1 MSAPHGEPGR
11 DLVPFCDHLL
21 HDETAV
27 GESATAGYE
36 KSLVALE
43 VHRVGVAGGRSAEG
57 TRQEIIRHSHA
68 GLDSRTFRV
77 EAVKQLRKA
86 IPVDVSFF
94 ATADP
99 ATLLFTSAVRDDVL
113 ARATPQ
119 FLEHEFLRDNP
130 VKFVRL
136 ARERSPVDSLGMAT
150 GGELARSPRY
160 QEILEPMDLGDE
172 LRAALIVGSK
182 CWGFMCL
189 HRERS
194 SPNFTPAEA
203 AFLAK
208 LTPHLAEGLRTALL
222 IGDARAGPPAPESPG
237 LLLLGDDLSLAAITP
252 AAEGWLAE
260 VAQGDWRSS
269 LELPDAVYAVAA
281 RLLALERGGHTPSDL
296 MPRIRFRT
304 ASGRWLVLHASRLR
318 AADAEG
324 RIAVIFE
331 EARPSEIAPLIVDAY
346 SLTKREGEITRL
358 VLRGLSTAEVSRELH
373 ITPNTVRDHFKS
385 IFDKVGVR
393 SRRELVGQVF
403 AQHYQ
408 PRMVTGHEPDAY
420 GQFT

>member
-1 MSAPHGEPGR
+1 MEH
-11 DLVPFCDHLL
+11 V
-21 HDETAV
+21 
-27 GESATAGYE
+27 
-36 KSLVALE
+36 
-43 VHRVGVAGGRSAEG
+43 
-57 TRQEIIRHSHA
+57 RQEIIRLSHA
-68 GLDSRTFRV
+68 GLDSRAFRV
-77 EAVKQLRKA
+77 EAVRRLQRA
-86 IPVDVSFF
+86 IPVDASFF

-99 ATLLFTSAVRDDVL
+99 ATLLFTSAVVDDVL
-113 ARATPQ
+113 ARAASQ
-119 FLEHEFLRDNP
+119 FVENEFLQDDS
-130 VKFVRL
+130 VKFTSL
-136 ARERSPVDSLGMAT
+136 ARGRTPVESLGVAT
-150 GGELARSPRY
+150 RGELDLSPRY
-160 QEILEPMDLGDE
+160 QEILAPLALGDE

-222 IGDARAGPPAPESPG
+222 TGDARSSSPSPDGPG
-237 LLLLGDDLSLAAITP
+237 LLLLGDDFSLAAITP

-260 VAQGDWRSS
+260 VAERDWPGSF
-269 LELPDAVYAVAA
+269 ELPGAVYTVAA
-281 RLLALERGGHTPSDL
+281 RLLALERGAHTPPDL
-296 MPRIRFRT
+296 MPRIRLKT

-318 AADAEG
+318 ANGTEE

-346 SLTKREGEITRL
+346 GLTRREGEITRL
-358 VLRGLSTAEVSRELH
+358 VLRGLSTAEVSGQLH
-373 ITPNTVRDHFKS
+373 ITPNTVRDHFKA

-403 AQHYQ
+403 AQNYQ
-408 PRMVTGHEPDAY
+408 PRMAAGQEPDTD
-420 GQFT
+420 GRFT

>member
-1 MSAPHGEPGR
+1 MEGSRPAE
-11 DLVPFCDHLL
+11 
-21 HDETAV
+21 
-27 GESATAGYE
+27 
-36 KSLVALE
+36 
-43 VHRVGVAGGRSAEG
+43 RVREQIVRLC
-57 TRQEIIRHSHA
+57 HA

-77 EAVKQLRKA
+77 EAIRSLHKI
-86 IPVDVSFF
+86 IPLDVSFF

-99 ATLLFTSAVRDDVL
+99 ATLLYTSAVRDDFL
-113 ARATPQ
+113 AQATPL
-119 FLEHEFLRDNP
+119 FLEREFLKDDP
-130 VKFVRL
+130 IQFARL
-136 ARERSPVDSLGMAT
+136 ARGRSPVDSLGMAT
-150 GGELARSPRY
+150 KGELTQSPRY
-160 QEILEPMDLGDE
+160 QEILAPLELGDE
-172 LRAALIVGSK
+172 LRAVLRAGSK

-208 LTPHLAEGLRTALL
+208 LTPYLAEGLRTSLL
-222 IGDARAGPPAPESPG
+222 IGDRRVTSPPPDGPG
-237 LLLLGDDLSLAAITP
+237 LLLLGDDLALVAVTP

-260 VAQGDWRSS
+260 VAESDWRSS

-296 MPRIRFRT
+296 MPRIRLRT

-318 AADAEG
+318 TEESEG

-346 SLTKREGEITRL
+346 GLTRREGEITKL
-358 VLRGLSTAEVSRELH
+358 VLRGLSTAEVSGKLH
-373 ITPNTVRDHFKS
+373 ITPNTVRDHFKA

-408 PRMVTGHEPDAY
+408 PRMATGDEPDAD
-420 GQFT
+420 GWFA

>member
-1 MSAPHGEPGR
+1 MN
-11 DLVPFCDHLL
+11 L
-21 HDETAV
+21 
-27 GESATAGYE
+27 
-36 KSLVALE
+36 
-43 VHRVGVAGGRSAEG
+43 RSAERV
-57 TRQEIIRHSHA
+57 RQEIIRLCHA

-77 EAVKQLRKA
+77 ESVRRLRRL
-86 IPVDVSFF
+86 IPVDASFF

-99 ATLLFTSAVRDDVL
+99 ATLLFTSAVVDDVL
-113 ARATPQ
+113 AQATSQ
-119 FLEHEFLRDNP
+119 FVENEFLMDDS
-130 VKFVRL
+130 VKFASL
-136 ARERSPVDSLGMAT
+136 ARGRSPVDSLGVAT
-150 GGELARSPRY
+150 EGELVRSQRY
-160 QEILEPMDLGDE
+160 QEILAPMDLGDE
-172 LRAALIVGSK
+172 LRAALVVGSK

-194 SPNFTPAEA
+194 GPNFAPAEA

-222 IGDARAGPPAPESPG
+222 IGDGRATSQPPEGPG

-252 AAEGWLAE
+252 AAEAWLAE
-260 VAQGDWRSS
+260 VAKNDWRGS

-281 RLLALERGGHTPSDL
+281 RLLALERGGTHEQPDL
-296 MPRIRFRT
+296 MPRTRLRT

-324 RIAVIFE
+324 QIAVIFE
-331 EARPSEIAPLIVDAY
+331 EARPLEIAPLIVDAY
-346 SLTKREGEITRL
+346 GLTKREGEITRL

-408 PRMVTGHEPDAY
+408 PRMATGHEPDAD
-420 GQFT
+420 GWFT

>member
-1 MSAPHGEPGR
+1 MN
-11 DLVPFCDHLL
+11 
-21 HDETAV
+21 
-27 GESATAGYE
+27 ES
-36 KSLVALE
+36 
-43 VHRVGVAGGRSAEG
+43 RSAER
-57 TRQEIIRHSHA
+57 TRHEIIRLSHA
-68 GLDSRTFRV
+68 GLESKTFRV

-99 ATLLFTSAVRDDVL
+99 ATLLFTSAVVDDVL
-113 ARATPQ
+113 ARVTSQ
-119 FLEHEFLRDNP
+119 FLENEFLRDDS
-130 VKFVRL
+130 VKFASL
-136 ARERSPVDSLGMAT
+136 ARASSPVDSLGAAT
-150 GGELARSPRY
+150 KGELVRSPRY

-172 LRAALIVGSK
+172 LRAALVVGSK

-208 LTPHLAEGLRTALL
+208 LTPYLAEGLRTSLL
-222 IGDARAGPPAPESPG
+222 IGDRRVTSPPPDGPG
-237 LLLLGDDLSLAAITP
+237 LLLLGDDLALVAVTP

-260 VAQGDWRSS
+260 VAESDWRSS

-296 MPRIRFRT
+296 MPRIRLRT

-318 AADAEG
+318 TEESEG

-346 SLTKREGEITRL
+346 GLTRREGEITKL
-358 VLRGLSTAEVSRELH
+358 VLRGLSTAEVSGKLH
-373 ITPNTVRDHFKS
+373 ITPNTVRDHFKA

-408 PRMVTGHEPDAY
+408 PRMATGDEPDAD
-420 GQFT
+420 GWFA